1 MTPDELRQLKN
12 FEANVRRLLMLHQ
25 QQQEQIAS
33 LKRDCAQQQAEISLL
48 EERLEQCQ
56 QENQRLRATKL
67 ILAAEGDIAQAKQ
80 RIARLTREV
89 NKCITLLATG
99 EPTH

>member
-12 FEANVRRLLMLHQ
+12 FEANVRRLLMLHH
-25 QQQEQIAS
+25 QQQEQIAG
-33 LKRDCAQQQAEISLL
+33 LKGDCAHLQAELCRL
-48 EERLEQCQ
+48 EERIEQCQ
-56 QENQRLRATKL
+56 QENQRLRTAKL